1 MTTMKIVFHLDW
13 VRSGKAD
20 ARSFKYPAAHE
31 CFAGYAKRIQPFA
44 TCEMQGALER
54 NGHKPVRAHKIWVCD
69 RGTGSRMLSSEDLAR
84 RLAQVTDSSAKQLS
98 LIIGGPDGF
107 TDQAMADLQPDLR
120 WCFGPLTLPHE
131 LAAVVAAEQLYRAW
145 TILKNLPYHNSH

>member
-1 MTTMKIVFHLDW
+1 MKIIFHMDW

-20 ARSFKYPAAHE
+20 LKSFKQSAAYE
-31 CFAGYAKRIQPFA
+31 LFSEYAKRIQPFA
-44 TCEMQGALER
+44 PCELAGAFDRKEAGR
-54 NGHKPVRAHKIWVCD
+54 TTPTIWVCD

-84 RLAQVTDSSAKQLS
+84 RLAQVADNGTKCLALV
-98 LIIGGPDGF
+98 IGGADGF
-107 TDQAMADLQPDLR
+107 TDQEMVGLQPDLR

-145 TILKNLPYHNSH
+145 TILKNLPYHKGH